1 MEIDPSQYKTKD
13 ISKKKI
19 FNDPIYGLVNFPH
32 DILYQL
38 IDHPYVQRLRR
49 IKQLGLTDYVYSGG
63 SHSRFN
69 HCLGAL
75 HLMTQA
81 IQILRWKGVEISDE
95 ESEAVSIAILLH
107 DIGHGPFSH
116 ALEKQIL
123 PFHHEEI
130 SIRVMEILNEEYDG
144 KLDLAIQIFKRTYPK
159 PFLHQLVAGQI
170 DMDRM
175 DYLNRDSFYSG
186 VVEGMIGYD
195 RIIKMMNVK
204 NGQLVI
210 EEKAALSIE
219 QFLMARRMMY
229 WQVYLHKTVLAAEKM
244 LHQLIVMIHQK
255 GGQHYRELMGERLYY
270 FFAHFE
276 DWKKEGNL
284 PAIAVKNF
292 MELDDSDLNVL
303 LKSIAKQGKNEFQ
316 LLAKGILERN
326 IFKVLIKNE
335 SFSRGFIES
344 IRQKI
349 IKQSDIPVEQLDYLI
364 IEGVESNAAYNRN
377 LDEIH
382 LLMKDGKIKPF
393 AQMQDILLSTKTTEK
408 HYLIFP
414 RIVGME
420 V

>member
-1 MEIDPSQYKTKD
+1 MEKDPSQHETKD
-13 ISKKKI
+13 IPKKKI
-19 FNDPIYGLVNFPH
+19 FNDPVYGLVNFPH
-32 DILYQL
+32 DILYEL

-69 HCLGAL
+69 HCLGTL

-81 IQILRWKGVEISDE
+81 IQILRWKGVDISE
-95 ESEAVSIAILLH
+95 SESEAVSIAILLH

-116 ALEKQIL
+116 ALEQQIL
-123 PFHHEEI
+123 PFHHEDI
-130 SIRVMEILNEEYDG
+130 SIKVMEILNEEFEG
-144 KLDLAIQIFKRTYPK
+144 RLDLAIQIYKRSYAK

-204 NGQLVI
+204 DGQLVI
-210 EEKAALSIE
+210 EEKGALSIE

-244 LHQLIVMIHQK
+244 LQQLIVMIHHQ
-255 GGQHYRELMGERLYY
+255 GAAHYRDFMGEGMYY
-270 FFAHFE
+270 FFEHFE
-276 DWKKEGNL
+276 EWKNEVVPDTG
-284 PAIAVKNF
+284 AVRRF
-292 MELDDSDLNVL
+292 MELDDSDVIIL
-303 LKSIAKQGKNEFQ
+303 LKALAKGEKNASQ
-316 LLAKGILERN
+316 LLAKGILERH
-326 IFKVLIKNE
+326 IFKVLAKNE
-335 SFSRGFIES
+335 AFSRGFVES
-344 IRQKI
+344 IRQDI
-349 IKQSDIPVEQLDYLI
+349 VKQSDIEAAQLDYLI

-377 LDEIH
+377 LDEIQ
-382 LLMKDGKIKPF
+382 LLMKDGTVKPF
-393 AQMQDILLSTKTTEK
+393 AQWQDVLLSTKTTEK

-414 RIVGME
+414 RIVGTE
-420 V
+420 I